1 MPKKSSNSITLISIF
16 CLLLFSLNSCK
27 KNKPIFE
34 DYSRD
39 NDGYYYKLLAIGDGN
54 ENPKVND
61 VVLLDAVIKTQ
72 KDSIIWDSKNEGN
85 NTFYLKLNS
94 NSIKGTFNPYLFKM
108 TEGDSASFLIH
119 TPLFFKTYFN
129 SEVPSFCQYDSLI
142 KIDIKLLEIN
152 TAAEYEEIQSK
163 VHHVDDKELE
173 ELEKIDAYLK
183 KNNLPSQPDENGIY
197 WINYQETC
205 EQDVEY
211 GKTIKIKYE
220 GSFLDGRKIDILS
233 KPMEFMYGSPD
244 QIIKGLNIVIGA
256 MKKGENAKIIV
267 PSRLAFGE
275 KGSANGTIPP
285 YSSLVYNIEIIDIK

>member
-1 MPKKSSNSITLISIF
+1 MLRKLSHSSAFISIICF
-16 CLLLFSLNSCK
+16 LVFFLNSCK
-27 KNKPIFE
+27 KNDAGVE
-34 DYSRD
+34 GYNHD

-61 VVLLDAVIKTQ
+61 VVLLDAIIKTQ
-72 KDSIIWDSKNEGN
+72 KDSIIWDSRNEGN
-85 NTFYLKLNS
+85 NSFYLHLKP
-94 NSIKGTFNPYLFKM
+94 NSIKGTFNPYIFKM
-108 TEGDSASFLIH
+108 TEGDSVSFLVH
-119 TPLFFKTYFN
+119 TPLFFKAYFN
-129 SEVPSFCQYDSLI
+129 SDVPAFCQHDSLI
-142 KIDIKLLEIN
+142 KIDIKLQEIN
-152 TAAEYEEIQSK
+152 TSAEYAEIQNK
-163 VHHVDDKELE
+163 VHHIDDNELE
-173 ELEKIDAYLK
+173 ELEKIDDYLK
-183 KNNLPSQPDENGIY
+183 KNNLPSQPDGNGIY
-197 WINYQETC
+197 WISHQETC
-205 EQDVEY
+205 EQDVQY

-244 QIIKGLNIVIGA
+244 QIIKGLNIVIGE